1 MSMHSGS
8 VIGGVFQLGSIGLSA
23 RPLRFLTGSG
33 KTRGPAPGPLRRWLR
48 ISAAKL

>member
-8 VIGGVFQLGSIGLSA
+8 VIGGVSIGSIGLSA

-33 KTRGPAPGPLRRWLR
+33 KAREVAPRPVRRWLR
-48 ISAAKL
+48 ISAARL